1 METLTRKAVQ
11 RVGADGRTREY
22 QITVPESPRAVV
34 LAFHPYGFDPEA
46 VLDGE
51 MPGLRLERPFP
62 GLATPAARL
71 GFAAVAPR
79 GLGKVEPLAGTLGY
93 PEHIDAAVEAAVAT
107 AEDLGG
113 LPIVTLGVSLG
124 GQETLLAAGRHSDAI
139 SGVCAVN
146 PIVDL
151 AAWYDDIVNLP
162 ISLLADI
169 GVPAQ
174 VAEEVGG
181 TPADVPELYLERSA
195 VGYLDELSV
204 VPVQVVWS
212 PIDNLIPNGKTK
224 HAGRLA
230 KLLRERG
237 APVSE
242 RIVTNHPTEGQEPGR
257 YAHESF
263 DVWSSLGFL
272 LDQLER

>member
-1 METLTRKAVQ
+1 VQTYTRSSVH
-11 RVGADGRTREY
+11 REGADGRTREY

-51 MPGLRLERPFP
+51 QPGLRLERPFP
-62 GLATPAARL
+62 GLAAPAARL
-71 GFAAVAPR
+71 GFAVVAPR
-79 GLGKVEPLAGTLGY
+79 GLGKVQPLAGTLGY
-93 PEHIDAAVEAAVAT
+93 PEHIDAAVAAASAVAS
-107 AEDLGG
+107 EHGG

-124 GQETLLAAGRHSDAI
+124 GQETLLAAGRHPDVIAA
-139 SGVCAVN
+139 VCAVN
-146 PIVDL
+146 PIGDL
-151 AAWYDDIVNLP
+151 GAWYDDMVNLP
-162 ISLLADI
+162 ISILADI
-169 GVPAQ
+169 GVPGQ

-181 TPADVPELYLERSA
+181 TPAEVPELYLERSA
-195 VGYLDELSV
+195 FGYLDALST

-212 PIDNLIPNGKTK
+212 PVDNLIPNGKTK

-230 KLLRERG
+230 DLLRGRG

-242 RIVTNHPTEGQEPGR
+242 RILTNHPTEGQEPGR

-263 DVWSSLGFL
+263 DAWAALGFL
-272 LDQLER
+272 LDRLGR